1 MQNAILAWLQKTGID
16 GWMLDGPSWLK
27 WIRYK
32 LTGLPGVQF
41 LYPPAEV
48 TIVVSQSFVRDSK
61 GWVVVRQYN
70 PLFPAVRS
78 APSAVSGAP
87 AKSKS
92 LAAPLKATASE
103 KHQRNGAPNTS
114 FIRVRGQREAGEQD
128 RGSDG

>member
-1 MQNAILAWLQKTGID
+1 MKANELPSGLVLYFMQNAILAWLQKTGID

-61 GWVVVRQYN
+61 GWVVVRQYT

-92 LAAPLKATASE
+92 LA
-103 KHQRNGAPNTS
+103 
-114 FIRVRGQREAGEQD
+114 VRGQREAGEQD